1 MLQPQPPPPP
11 HIAVR
16 AAPFTNIANIFPIP
30 DCRHPNP
37 DTDTQRHAFSSPFP
51 SLSRDKLPRQRLP
64 HRSILVAA
72 GQVFSNSALQAVF
85 GLAVSDGQTPPL
97 FAISSRFMMVLI
109 KQPSFQDLEVSKSG
123 YGSRTGLWLK
133 GLKAFLGSHTTL
145 ANAQQCSF
153 SGVAWLVC
161 MIRIS

>member
-1 MLQPQPPPPP
+1 MLQPQPPPPSR
-11 HIAVR
+11 IAVR

-30 DCRHPNP
+30 DCRHPNS

-51 SLSRDKLPRQRLP
+51 SLDRDKLPRQRLP

-97 FAISSRFMMVLI
+97 FAISSRFMMALI
-109 KQPSFQDLEVSKSG
+109 KELSLKTSKSG
-123 YGSRTGLWLK
+123 YGSPAGLWLK
-133 GLKAFLGSHTTL
+133 GLKRSESLSWISHDSRNC
-145 ANAQQCSF
+145 AAMF
-153 SGVAWLVC
+153 
-161 MIRIS
+161 IF